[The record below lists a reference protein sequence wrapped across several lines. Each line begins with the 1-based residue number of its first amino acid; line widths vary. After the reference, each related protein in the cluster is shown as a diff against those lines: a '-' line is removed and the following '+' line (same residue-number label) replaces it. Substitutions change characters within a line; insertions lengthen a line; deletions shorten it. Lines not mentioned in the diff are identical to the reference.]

1 MQAKP
6 KHKQYELLCVVVN
19 FGLGSK
25 VLSIAKK
32 NGITGGTIVL
42 GHGTATSRLAELL
55 GLTDIR
61 KEVVFL
67 VAERTLGRNALKIFD
82 DELQLYK
89 PKHGIAFAMP
99 VGAFLG
105 AGSYDYQFRA
115 DKGVES
121 MYRAIFVVVDKGKG
135 EQVMDAAKAV
145 GARGGTI
152 INARGSGIHET
163 AKFLNMEIE
172 PEKEIVLIL
181 AKGEL
186 AHEIVLAVRDELKID
201 EPGQGIIFVQSVTE
215 TYGVVEE

>member
-1 MQAKP
+1 MQANP
-6 KHKQYELLCVVVN
+6 KYKQYELLCVVVN

-32 NGITGGTIVL
+32 NGISGGTIVL

-61 KEVVFL
+61 KEVVFM

-82 DELQLYK
+82 DELQLHK

-105 AGSYDYQFRA
+105 SGSYDYQFRA
-115 DKGVES
+115 DEGVES
-121 MYRAIFVVVDKGKG
+121 MYRAIFVVVDKGRG

-172 PEKEIVLIL
+172 PEKEMVLIL

-186 AHEIVLAVRDELKID
+186 ADEIVRAVRDDLKID
-201 EPGQGIIFVQSVTE
+201 EPGHGIIFVQSVVE